1 MERYLNTVSERWKN
15 VICVG
20 SGNEGTTAGHAAGEY
35 RKGMMTEVQLA
46 VQQREKSFS
55 LQIWKS
61 YVDEVAITIV
71 DPSGIIPADWKKKKE
86 HKEYR

>member
-1 MERYLNTVSERWKN
+1 MNTVSERWKN

-71 DPSGIIPADWKKKKE
+71 DPSGNLPADWKKKKE
-86 HKEYR
+86 RKEYRLVK